1 MDDLSTLSLVQQIQ
15 YAPELWALFKW
26 SVLGLLG
33 ALVAIIVF
41 LMIFIWKGHADLH
54 DKLVGIELEMK
65 EYYVKYDVFNN
76 VIKDFKNELH
86 TSMQPL
92 CDRVTSIDA
101 FLRAAGNTK

>member
-1 MDDLSTLSLVQQIQ
+1 MDETSSLSLVQQIQ
-15 YAPELWALFKW
+15 QAPELWALFKW

-33 ALVAIIVF
+33 ALIAIIVF
-41 LMIFIWKGHADLH
+41 LMVFIWKEHASLNT
-54 DKLVGIELEMK
+54 KLVKMELEMK
-65 EYYVKYDVFNN
+65 EYYVKYDVFNS
-76 VIKDFKNELH
+76 VIKDFKTELH

>member
-1 MDDLSTLSLVQQIQ
+1 MDASSALSLVEQIQ

-33 ALVAIIVF
+33 ALIAIILF
-41 LMIFIWKGHADLH
+41 LMIFIWKGHADLNA
-54 DKLVGIELEMK
+54 KLVGIELEMK
-65 EYYVKYDVFNN
+65 EYYVKYDVFNS

-86 TSMQPL
+86 KSMVPL

-101 FLRAAGNTK
+101 FLRAGSNK

>member
-1 MDDLSTLSLVQQIQ
+1 MDETTLSLVQQIQ

-33 ALVAIIVF
+33 ALVAIIMF
-41 LMIFIWKGHADLH
+41 LMVFIWKGHADLNA
-54 DKLVGIELEMK
+54 KMVKMELEMK